1 MLITHP
7 KNNINENQKHLHIL
21 LIMNCLL
28 RFFVVGKFV
37 FIRGPIGILILGLE
51 KVKSRFED
59 LNGVGIQFFSKP
71 IDDRHI
77 VNDMKLPLVP

>member
-1 MLITHP
+1 MSITHP

-21 LIMNCLL
+21 LIMNYLL
-28 RFFVVGKFV
+28 HFFEKFV
-37 FIRGPIGILILGLE
+37 FIRVPIGILILGLE

-71 IDDRHI
+71 IGDKPI
-77 VNDMKLPLVP
+77 VNDMKLLPVP

>member
-7 KNNINENQKHLHIL
+7 KNNINENQKHHHIL
-21 LIMNCLL
+21 LIMKNLL
-28 RFFVVGKFV
+28 QFFFEKFV
-37 FIRGPIGILILGLE
+37 FIRVPIGILILGLE

-71 IDDRHI
+71 INDRHI
-77 VNDMKLPLVP
+77 VNDMKLPPVP